1 MFKTGEP
8 RESEL
13 FSLAME
19 CAIDWRTLGEILG
32 LTDQTLSE
40 IVHANHHKVSDK
52 MYAMLTKWK
61 ECLGS
66 EASYRA
72 LALGLVDFRINRRDL
87 VERYCHGKGK

>member
-8 RESEL
+8 RENEL
-13 FSLAME
+13 LSLAME
-19 CAIDWRTLGEILG
+19 CVIDWRALGEILG

-40 IVHANHHKVSDK
+40 IVHANHHRVSDK
-52 MYAMLTKWK
+52 MYAMLTEWK

-87 VERYCHGKGK
+87 VEKYCHGKGK